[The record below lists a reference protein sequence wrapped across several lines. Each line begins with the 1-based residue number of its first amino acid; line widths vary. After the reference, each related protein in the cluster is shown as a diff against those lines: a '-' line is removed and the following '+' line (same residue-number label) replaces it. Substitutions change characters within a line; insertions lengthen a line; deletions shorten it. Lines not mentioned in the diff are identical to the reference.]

1 MKKALK
7 IFKKAPYPALV
18 TIISFILFIGLY
30 LLFTLTVVNPY
41 YIKGLIFI
49 IPFLC
54 FGIVTFY
61 TAADKLSIS
70 ASTIITSLLIF
81 ALGIGMSIVFIFMS
95 INAALT
101 TTVDINRYERVL
113 KVTGYPNNP
122 LTRCFPDK
130 IPADA
135 QNISFHYNP
144 AFLQGGEQF
153 DLKYTSDSVSI
164 NKYVKALSQGAKWI
178 GKSNDSNAEN
188 NGINTAD
195 FYDAGYDELPED
207 FTIYLIE
214 GKPYK
219 QNNWNHGKIS
229 LIAIS
234 TQRNEIIFHA
244 EDW

>member
-61 TAADKLSIS
+61 TAADKLI
-70 ASTIITSLLIF
+70 
-81 ALGIGMSIVFIFMS
+81 
-95 INAALT
+95 
-101 TTVDINRYERVL
+101 
-113 KVTGYPNNP
+113 
-122 LTRCFPDK
+122 
-130 IPADA
+130 
-135 QNISFHYNP
+135 
-144 AFLQGGEQF
+144 
-153 DLKYTSDSVSI
+153 
-164 NKYVKALSQGAKWI
+164 
-178 GKSNDSNAEN
+178 
-188 NGINTAD
+188 
-195 FYDAGYDELPED
+195 
-207 FTIYLIE
+207 TIYLIE

-234 TQRNEIIFHA
+234 TQRNELIFYA